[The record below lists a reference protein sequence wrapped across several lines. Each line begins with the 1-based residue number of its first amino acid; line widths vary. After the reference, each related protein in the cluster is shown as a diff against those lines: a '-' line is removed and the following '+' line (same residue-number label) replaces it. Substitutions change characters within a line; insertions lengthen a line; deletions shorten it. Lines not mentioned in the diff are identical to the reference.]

1 MNSWQDDLLR
11 SADEAQCE
19 HTIFGKIAGAA
30 VSLGFEHCAYGL
42 RMPLPLSNPKT
53 LMLNNYPTAWQHR
66 YQEAGY
72 LGIDPTVLH
81 GRRSQTPLIWSDAV
95 FTTAKDMWEE
105 AKSFGLTVGW
115 SKSSW
120 DANGVG
126 GMLTLSRATGKI
138 SAAEL
143 QHNELKM
150 RWLANIA
157 HVSLSR
163 LVAPKLDDEN
173 KISLTNREVEVLRW
187 TADGKTSNEISDIL
201 TVSENTVNFH
211 IKNAVIKLQT
221 SNKTAATVR
230 AAMLGLLN

>member
-53 LMLNNYPTAWQHR
+53 LMLNNYPIAWQHR

-72 LGIDPTVLH
+72 LDIDPTVLH

-95 FTTAKDMWEE
+95 FATAKDMWEE
-105 AKSFGLTVGW
+105 TKESGLSVGWAKSSLDV
-115 SKSSW
+115 
-120 DANGVG
+120 NGMV
-126 GMLTLSRATGKI
+126 GMLTLSRSNEKI
-138 SAAEL
+138 SPAEL
-143 QHNELKM
+143 SNNGLKM
-150 RWLANIA
+150 RWLVNVA
-157 HVSLSR
+157 HLSLSR
-163 LVAPKLDDEN
+163 LMSPKN
-173 KISLTNREVEVLRW
+173 KEAASISLTNREIEVLRW
-187 TADGKTSNEISDIL
+187 TADGKTSGEISDIL

-211 IKNAVIKLQT
+211 IKNAVIKLQAA
-221 SNKTAATVR
+221 NKTAATVR
-230 AAMLGLLN
+230 AAMMGMLN